1 MELTSADNGIKF
13 LYEFDNSPVVCCG
26 FVVNAG
32 TRDERPDEHGLAHL
46 IEHLLFGG
54 THKRNNLQIIKRLE
68 DVGGELNAY
77 TTKEETY
84 IYALVPQ
91 RYTERAVELLS
102 DIVFDS
108 VFPEN
113 QIAKER
119 EVIFEEIDM
128 YNDSPSELI
137 FDELED
143 LMFENSALGHN
154 ILGSKKSLSK
164 LTQSDCINFV
174 KRCYTTDNM
183 LFFLQGNIAE
193 NKFVRLIEKYVIRET
208 TTRQFHRSLP
218 QIYTPKEI
226 TRNKKTSQTHCLIG
240 NLTLSLSDKDTTCL
254 TLLNNILGGTGLTS
268 KLNLS
273 VRERNGWVYAIDS
286 SINLYSDVGVWC
298 IYFGCSENNY
308 QKCINLINKELHSL
322 TDKPISTKQLERY
335 KQQLYGQILIN
346 SQNKENYLLSAAK
359 IALHLCKS
367 ISLEKTLEQI
377 KQISPEN
384 IQLLASQLFDN
395 KDFTILKYK

>member
-1 MELTSADNGIKF
+1 LELTSADNGIKL

-54 THKRNNLQIIKRLE
+54 THKRSNLQIIKRLE

-183 LFFLQGNIAE
+183 LFFLQGKAILQRISSYA
-193 NKFVRLIEKYVIRET
+193 
-208 TTRQFHRSLP
+208 
-218 QIYTPKEI
+218 
-226 TRNKKTSQTHCLIG
+226 
-240 NLTLSLSDKDTTCL
+240 LSK
-254 TLLNNILGGTGLTS
+254 NM
-268 KLNLS
+268 
-273 VRERNGWVYAIDS
+273 
-286 SINLYSDVGVWC
+286 
-298 IYFGCSENNY
+298 
-308 QKCINLINKELHSL
+308 
-322 TDKPISTKQLERY
+322 
-335 KQQLYGQILIN
+335 
-346 SQNKENYLLSAAK
+346 
-359 IALHLCKS
+359 
-367 ISLEKTLEQI
+367 
-377 KQISPEN
+377 
-384 IQLLASQLFDN
+384 
-395 KDFTILKYK
+395 

>member
-1 MELTSADNGIKF
+1 MELTSADNGIKL

-54 THKRNNLQIIKRLE
+54 THKRSNLQIIKRLE

-84 IYALVPQ
+84 IYAIVPQ

-143 LMFENSALGHN
+143 LMFENSA
-154 ILGSKKSLSK
+154 
-164 LTQSDCINFV
+164 
-174 KRCYTTDNM
+174 
-183 LFFLQGNIAE
+183 
-193 NKFVRLIEKYVIRET
+193 
-208 TTRQFHRSLP
+208 
-218 QIYTPKEI
+218 QIG
-226 TRNKKTSQTHCLIG
+226 RAH
-240 NLTLSLSDKDTTCL
+240 
-254 TLLNNILGGTGLTS
+254 
-268 KLNLS
+268 
-273 VRERNGWVYAIDS
+273 V
-286 SINLYSDVGVWC
+286 
-298 IYFGCSENNY
+298 
-308 QKCINLINKELHSL
+308 
-322 TDKPISTKQLERY
+322 
-335 KQQLYGQILIN
+335 
-346 SQNKENYLLSAAK
+346 
-359 IALHLCKS
+359 
-367 ISLEKTLEQI
+367 
-377 KQISPEN
+377 
-384 IQLLASQLFDN
+384 
-395 KDFTILKYK
+395 